1 MEKIAVLT
9 SGGDAP
15 GMNAAIRAVVRAG
28 NYYGYEMYG
37 VKQGYKGLLDDNI
50 TQLNEFDVS
59 NKIQHGGTFLRSAR
73 CLEMKTDE
81 GLNTAVKTLKKH
93 GIGGLVV
100 IGGDGSYR
108 GAQKLS
114 REGIN
119 VIGIP
124 GTIDN
129 DISCTD
135 RTIGFDTA
143 VNTAVDCINKIRDT
157 SSSHTRVNVVEVMGR
172 NSGYIALYAGIA
184 AGAEAILIPE
194 VEYDLDKVSRRI
206 KKGFR
211 LGKYYGLVVLAEGVG
226 HYRDFCKLIEEK
238 SGVETRGTNLG
249 YIQRGGA
256 PTAFDRMLGSKM
268 GALAVECLRDG
279 KTNRCMCYQGGQIVD
294 MDIEEALAMPY
305 TFDEEAKRISE
316 MIAI

>member
-28 NYYGYEMYG
+28 IYYGYEVYG
-37 VKQGYKGLLDDNI
+37 VKQGYKGLIDNNL
-50 TQLNEFDVS
+50 TQLNEYDVS

-81 GLNTAVKTLKKH
+81 GLNTAVETLRKN
-93 GIGGLVV
+93 GIEGLVV

-114 REGIN
+114 QAGIN

-172 NSGYIALYAGIA
+172 NSGYIALYSGIA

-194 VEYDLDKVSRRI
+194 VDYDLDKVSKRI

-226 HYRDFCKLIEEK
+226 HYRDFCKIIEEK

-249 YIQRGGA
+249 YIQRGGT
-256 PTAFDRMLGSKM
+256 PTAFDRMLASKM

-279 KTNRCMCYQGGQIVD
+279 KTNRCMCYRDGKFLD

-316 MIAI
+316 MLAI

>member
-226 HYRDFCKLIEEK
+226 HYRDFCKRIEEK

>member
-28 NYYGYEMYG
+28 IYYGYEVYG
-37 VKQGYKGLLDDNI
+37 VKQGYKGLIDNNL
-50 TQLNEFDVS
+50 TQLNEYDVS
-59 NKIQHGGTFLRSAR
+59 NRIQHGGTFLRSAR
-73 CLEMKTDE
+73 CLEMKTEE
-81 GLNTAVKTLKKH
+81 GLQTAVNTLKKH

-114 REGIN
+114 QAGIN
-119 VIGIP
+119 VVGIP

-129 DISCTD
+129 DISCTE

-172 NSGYIALYAGIA
+172 NSGYIALYSGIA

-194 VEYDLDKVSRRI
+194 VDYDLDKVSKRI

-226 HYRDFCKLIEEK
+226 HYRDFCKIIEEK

-249 YIQRGGA
+249 YIQRGGT
-256 PTAFDRMLGSKM
+256 PTAFDRMLASRM
-268 GALAVECLRDG
+268 GALAVECLKDG
-279 KTNRCMCYQGGQIVD
+279 KTNRCMCYQKGEFLD

-305 TFDEEAKRISE
+305 KFDREGKRISE

>member
-28 NYYGYEMYG
+28 IYYGYEMYG
-37 VKQGYKGLLDDNI
+37 VKQGYKGLIENNI
-50 TQLNEFDVS
+50 TQLNEYDVS

-81 GLNTAVKTLKKH
+81 GLQTAVRTLKEN

-114 REGIN
+114 QEGIN

-129 DISCTD
+129 DISCTE

-184 AGAEAILIPE
+184 SGAEAILIPE
-194 VEYDLDKVSRRI
+194 MEYDLDKVSRRI

-226 HYRDFCKLIEEK
+226 HYRDFCKIIEEK

-249 YIQRGGA
+249 YIQRGGT
-256 PTAFDRMLGSKM
+256 PTAFDRMLASKM
-268 GALAVECLRDG
+268 GALAIECLKDG
-279 KTNRCMCYQGGQIVD
+279 KTDRCMCYRNGKFFD
-294 MDIEEALAMPY
+294 MDIDEALALPY

>member
-28 NYYGYEMYG
+28 IYYGYEVYG
-37 VKQGYKGLLDDNI
+37 VKQGYKGLIDNNL
-50 TQLNEFDVS
+50 TQLNEYDVS

-81 GLNTAVKTLKKH
+81 GLNTAVETLRKN
-93 GIGGLVV
+93 GIEGLVV

-114 REGIN
+114 QAGIN

-172 NSGYIALYAGIA
+172 NSGYIALYSGIA

-194 VEYDLDKVSRRI
+194 MDYDLDKVSKRI

-226 HYRDFCKLIEEK
+226 HYRDFCKIIEEK

-249 YIQRGGA
+249 YIQRGGT
-256 PTAFDRMLGSKM
+256 PTAFDRMLASKM

-279 KTNRCMCYQGGQIVD
+279 KTNRCMCYRDGKFLD